1 LSLALCCIT
10 FTHLIDFASTSLS
23 STSFILSSALSVARY
38 ICFDD
43 TFSVSSSTYQ
53 SSSVRSIFHLGSSFD
68 LDSPNSTFEEC
79 SCHVS
84 KWHPLDPLMF
94 VDVVDDAEDVS
105 NETQSVEEKD
115 APFMHL
121 DDLRLPTDLRM
132 DRHGE
137 NEAIIFLIC
146 KVKLLEPQPFY
157 LVGTDESILR

>member
-1 LSLALCCIT
+1 
-10 FTHLIDFASTSLS
+10 
-23 STSFILSSALSVARY
+23 
-38 ICFDD
+38 
-43 TFSVSSSTYQ
+43 
-53 SSSVRSIFHLGSSFD
+53 
-68 LDSPNSTFEEC
+68 
-79 SCHVS
+79 
-84 KWHPLDPLMF
+84 MF